1 MRNLISVHIFFG
13 IARRR
18 KRRSVVDKVRM
29 WPMLELNHGASWF
42 DKIQLLSDRGL
53 VTMSNSLRD
62 KLPNKCLEFIYNRKY
77 DRISPPFIVNAIECT
92 ADRLVICKSQRNS
105 LVSSDQ
111 PLRFPCISQNSRRKR
126 QGKSH
131 SYINSLKKDQCFE

>member
-1 MRNLISVHIFFG
+1 MRNLISVHVFFW

-62 KLPNKCLEFIYNRKY
+62 NLPDKCLEFIYNRKY
-77 DRISPPFIVNAIECT
+77 DKLSPPFIVNAIECT
-92 ADRLVICKSQRNS
+92 ADRLVICKSQRNA

-111 PLRFPCISQNSRRKR
+111 PLRFPCISRESRIRRKR
-126 QGKSH
+126 QG
-131 SYINSLKKDQCFE
+131 NF